1 MMKSMPFM
9 KKKQKRYNP
18 SKTFKTTKA
27 IIEKRYNILSILI
40 ILLLLFLFIR
50 LYYIQIVKQEY
61 YTQKVMD
68 SKVTTYEGSTAA
80 RGRIYD
86 RFGRLLVDNEPVK
99 TIYYK
104 KNNLNTKEEI
114 KLAYQVSYKLQL
126 DYEKV
131 TEKMLREFWVLNHV
145 DQAEKKIKK
154 EEWQALEE
162 RKMKTAEIE
171 ALKRERVTIE
181 ELQSLTEEDR
191 KACYL
196 YHLMNKGYAYSEKMI
211 KTTDVTDE
219 EYAYIASNVGNLRGF
234 NVRLTWNRTY
244 PYGNVFKSILGN
256 VSTYDTGIPADMKEE
271 YLKKGYTL
279 DDRVGISYLEYEY
292 DAILKGKKDVY
303 QKTNEGDILIEKG
316 NRGNDLYLTIDI
328 ELQKKVEEILIDE
341 LKKAK
346 KEANTDYYDHSFVIV
361 TDTKTGGILAMAGK
375 MITEGKDGYE
385 IYDYTPG
392 VFTSSLTVGSVI
404 KGASHIVGYNTG
416 ALKIGERR
424 MDTCVKLAATPL
436 KCSWKSLGS
445 LNDLTALKYSSNT
458 YQFYTA
464 MKVAGYQYVYNGSF
478 KLGEDTFSTYR
489 NTFKE
494 FGLGTLTEIDLPNE
508 KNGII
513 GKNDTPGLLLDF
525 SIGQYDTYTPLQLA
539 QYITTIANNGER
551 LQLHLMDKV
560 ISSTS
565 DEMLQTYERKVLN
578 TVTTEEQ
585 YMKRIQEG
593 FKQVLEP
600 GGTGYNYIKAK
611 YKPAGKTGTSQ
622 SFIDS
627 NNDGKVDKETLTHT
641 FAAYAPYDEP
651 KVSFVIASPNVFYQK
666 GRSEY
671 TTAVNRRLTQ
681 RVSDAYFEIEKQ
693 EET

>member
-1 MMKSMPFM
+1 M
-9 KKKQKRYNP
+9 KKKQKTYKRHNI
-18 SKTFKTTKA
+18 SKNNKA

-40 ILLLLFLFIR
+40 ILFLFFLFIQ
-50 LYYIQIVKQEY
+50 LFYIQIVKQEY

-104 KNNLNTKEEI
+104 KSNLSTEEEI
-114 KLAYQVSYKLQL
+114 ELSYQVSSKLQL

-131 TEKMLREFWVLNHV
+131 TERMIRDFWVLKYP
-145 DQAEKKIKK
+145 DKAREKITQ

-162 RKMKTAEIE
+162 RRMKTSQIE
-171 ALKRERVTIE
+171 SLKRQRVLEE
-181 ELQSLTEEDR
+181 ELAALTEEDK

-196 YHLMNKGYAYSEKMI
+196 YNLMNKGYSYSEKMI
-211 KTTDVTDE
+211 KASEVSDV
-219 EYAYIASNVGNLRGF
+219 EYAYIASNVGSLKGF
-234 NVRLTWNRTY
+234 NVRLTWNRAY
-244 PYGNVFKSILGN
+244 PYGNIFKSILGN

-271 YLKKGYTL
+271 YLNKGYTL

-292 DAILKGKKDVY
+292 DDVLKGKKDVY
-303 QKTNEGDILIEKG
+303 QKTNEGDILIEEG

-328 ELQKKVEEILIDE
+328 ELQKKIEEILEDE
-341 LKKAK
+341 LKKTK
-346 KEANTDYYDHSFVIV
+346 KEANTDYYNHSFVIV

-375 MITEGKDGYE
+375 MIVEGKDGYE

-424 MDTCVKLAATPL
+424 SDTCVKLAATPQ
-436 KCSWKSLGS
+436 KCSWKPLGS

-464 MKVAGYQYVYNGSF
+464 MKVAKYRYVYNGSF

-494 FGLGTLTEIDLPNE
+494 FGLGSLTEIDLPNE
-508 KNGII
+508 KNGIT

-551 LQLHLMDKV
+551 LKLHLMDKIV
-560 ISSTS
+560 SSTS
-565 DEMLQTYERKVLN
+565 EETLQTYERQVLN

-585 YMKRIQEG
+585 YMKRVQEG

-622 SFIDS
+622 SFLDS
-627 NNDGKVDKETLTHT
+627 DEDGKVDKETLTHT
-641 FAAYAPYDEP
+641 FAAYAPYDNPE
-651 KVSFVIASPNVFYQK
+651 VSFVIASPNVFYQK

-681 RVSDAYFEIEKQ
+681 RVSDAYFETVNQ